1 MGKENCICVS
11 ATAFI
16 ILALTGM
23 IIGIAALAKSK
34 TVVPPGEV
42 GIVITRGNLRAVGP
56 GRHKIKPFASEIIFM
71 SGKTQ
76 LLSQH
81 HSIPTKE
88 GLTVQL
94 DTSIQYRLDKEFADV
109 VYRDVGEDYAN
120 KLIAPA
126 SSSIIRSLTS
136 EQEAKA
142 LYTSGRFEIQS
153 AMEEQLIATLEPR
166 GIIVEA
172 VLLQGVVLPAQL
184 RESIELKAQSEQEVG
199 RMEFRMQQ
207 ERLQAEQDNER
218 AGFRVEQERL
228 ESERKAVEAQGIA
241 EFQRI
246 VSEGISENLL
256 KWKAIEATVELATSD
271 NAKLVVMG
279 NGQHDLPVL
288 LNGGG
293 DASDAGE

>member
-1 MGKENCICVS
+1 
-11 ATAFI
+11 
-16 ILALTGM
+16 LALTG
-23 IIGIAALAKSK
+23 IIFGSKALANNK

-42 GIVITRGNLRAVGP
+42 GIIITRGNLRAVGP
-56 GRHKIKPFASEIIFM
+56 GRHKIKPFGSEVIFM

-76 LLSQH
+76 LLSQR

-109 VYRDVGEDYAN
+109 LYRDVGEDYAV

-142 LYTSGRFEIQS
+142 LYTSGRFQIQS
-153 AMEEQLIATLEPR
+153 AMEEQLKATLDPR
-166 GIIVEA
+166 GVIIEA

-184 RESIELKAQSEQEVG
+184 RESIELKAQTEQEVL

-207 ERLQAEQDNER
+207 ERLEAQQENER
-218 AGFRVEQERL
+218 AGFRVEMERL

-246 VSEGISENLL
+246 VSEGISESLL
-256 KWKAIEATVELATSD
+256 KWKGIEATLELATSD

-279 NGQHDLPVL
+279 NGQNDLPVL

-293 DASDAGE
+293 GAA